1 MTAMLHAGFA
11 DAGGLATSSTDRVDM
26 YRPAATYADKI
37 LKCAKPADLPIE
49 RARQSWRRS

>member
-1 MTAMLHAGFA
+1 MLHAGFA